1 VRIRVRFFASIREA
15 LGAETALE
23 LEAGATVGAA
33 RLALMARDGLHATA
47 LASDRAL
54 RAAVNHELCE
64 ASLVLNDGD
73 ELAFFPPVTG
83 G

>member
-1 VRIRVRFFASIREA
+1 VRFFASIREA
-15 LGAETALE
+15 LGPETEIA

-33 RLALMARDGLHATA
+33 RQSLMALDELHATA
-47 LASDRAL
+47 LAPDRAL

-64 ASLVLNDGD
+64 ESLVLQDGD
-73 ELAFFPPVTG
+73 ELAYFPPVTG